1 MSIFMHVYM
10 SVSTSRLPEKIC
22 RSRCGRLKHAGAL
35 ISEHTGTHTR
45 QVILTK
51 QLVRTWTL
59 QHSQGARRQQMHTYT
74 QTSAS
79 EHWSRSKRC
88 MWSFHTDPAF
98 SHLPDNAHILGP
110 THQTARHKSMK
121 LPFTIM
127 WNKELSK
134 RQKKKRETRAQAS
147 YRASKK
153 LLTIYSIAI
162 WKINNFVWRKESFIL
177 VGMVNIQLMETT
189 LS

>member
-1 MSIFMHVYM
+1 MCVEPTQRGKVGQHEYKISPARQWCGLQEGREPHEYFMHVYM
-10 SVSTSRLPEKIC
+10 SFSTSRLPEKIC

-51 QLVRTWTL
+51 QLVRTWIL

-110 THQTARHKSMK
+110 THQTARHNSMK
-121 LPFTIM
+121 PPFTIM

-134 RQKKKRETRAQAS
+134 RQKKEKQELR
-147 YRASKK
+147 
-153 LLTIYSIAI
+153 LLIEPIRI
-162 WKINNFVWRKESFIL
+162 W
-177 VGMVNIQLMETT
+177 
-189 LS
+189 